1 VSTNNPNQ
9 FEPGDLDFVPK
20 EIDAPL
26 SPDTPRYWFDNHPY
40 KTHFF
45 NALSTSFPVGERFFI
60 RSVRNYE
67 SRITDPRLK
76 NQVLQFVGQEGRH
89 RVEHNH
95 HIDLLLQQ
103 GYGGIRVFERFVQ
116 RLLDFLNKH
125 FPMYSLAATVSIEHL
140 TAIMADQLL
149 RHPERWSAPMHPDMR
164 LLWQWHA
171 VEETEHKAVAFDVYQ
186 QVFGSYYL
194 RIFAMLLESTGF
206 LLDIL
211 ARTIYFLWKDG
222 KLFSLRLWMQGIAF
236 VWGPKGVFGSIILE
250 YFKFYLPGFHP
261 WKNDNRELIRE
272 FLADYEKRLST
283 TGNK

>member
-1 VSTNNPNQ
+1 MSDNHAGSTA
-9 FEPGDLDFVPK
+9 PGDADFVPK
-20 EIDAPL
+20 EIQSPL
-26 SPDTPRYWFDNHPY
+26 SPDTPRYWFDDHPF

-60 RSVRNYE
+60 RSVRHYE

-76 NQVLQFVGQEGRH
+76 NQVLQFIGQEGRH

-103 GYGGIRVFERFVQ
+103 GYGGIRVFEGFVQ
-116 RLLDFLNKH
+116 KLLDFLNKH
-125 FPMYSLAATVSIEHL
+125 FPLYSLAATVSIEHL

-149 RHPERWSAPMHPDMR
+149 RHPERWSTPMHPDMR

-194 RIFAMLLESTGF
+194 RVLAMALESTGF

-222 KLFSLRLWMQGIAF
+222 KLFNLRLWMQGIAF
-236 VWGPKGVFGSIILE
+236 VWGPKGVFGSVILE

-261 WKNDNRELIRE
+261 WKNDNRELIE
-272 FLADYEKRLST
+272 KFLNEYKK
-283 TGNK
+283 G

>member
-1 VSTNNPNQ
+1 MSDSNS
-9 FEPGDLDFVPK
+9 EPTVPQDADFVPK
-20 EIDAPL
+20 EIRSPL

-125 FPMYSLAATVSIEHL
+125 FPLYSLAATVSIEHL

-194 RIFAMLLESTGF
+194 RVFAMFLESTGF

-222 KLFSLRLWMQGIAF
+222 KLFNLRLWVQGIIF
-236 VWGPKGVFGSIILE
+236 VWGPKGVFGSVMLE

-261 WKNDNRELIRE
+261 WQNDNRELIQQ
-272 FLADYEKRLST
+272 FLDDYKKNHVT
-283 TGNK
+283 

>member
-1 VSTNNPNQ
+1 MSDNNSEPLV
-9 FEPGDLDFVPK
+9 PGDADFVPK
-20 EIDAPL
+20 EIQSPL
-26 SPDTPRYWFDNHPY
+26 SPDTPRYWFDNHPF

-60 RSVRNYE
+60 RSVRKYE

-125 FPMYSLAATVSIEHL
+125 FPLYSLAATVSIEHL

-194 RIFAMLLESTGF
+194 RVIAMFLESTGF

-222 KLFSLRLWMQGIAF
+222 KLFNLRLWIQGIVF

-261 WKNDNRELIRE
+261 WQNDNRELIQQ
-272 FLADYEKRLST
+272 FLADYK
-283 TGNK
+283 KH

>member
-1 VSTNNPNQ
+1 MSDSNS
-9 FEPGDLDFVPK
+9 EPTVPQDADFVPK
-20 EIDAPL
+20 EIRSPL
-26 SPDTPRYWFDNHPY
+26 SPDTPRYWFDNHPF

-125 FPMYSLAATVSIEHL
+125 FPLYSLAATVSIEHL

-194 RIFAMLLESTGF
+194 RVFAMFLESTGF

-222 KLFSLRLWMQGIAF
+222 KLFNLRLWIQGIAF
-236 VWGPKGVFGSIILE
+236 VWGPKGVFGSVILE

-261 WKNDNRELIRE
+261 WQNDNRELIQQ
-272 FLADYEKRLST
+272 FLDDYKKNHAT
-283 TGNK
+283 

>member
-1 VSTNNPNQ
+1 MSDSNS
-9 FEPGDLDFVPK
+9 EPTVPQDADFVPK
-20 EIDAPL
+20 EIRSPL
-26 SPDTPRYWFDNHPY
+26 SPDTPRYWFDNHPF

-103 GYGGIRVFERFVQ
+103 GYGGIQVFERFVQ

-125 FPMYSLAATVSIEHL
+125 FPLYSLAATVSIEHL

-194 RIFAMLLESTGF
+194 RVFAMLLESSGF

-222 KLFSLRLWMQGIAF
+222 KLFNLRLWIQGIIF
-236 VWGPKGVFGSIILE
+236 VWGPKGVFGSVMLE

-261 WKNDNRELIRE
+261 WQNDNRELIEE
-272 FLADYEKRLST
+272 FLREYRK
-283 TGNK
+283 G